1 MSKGLFYTESYDDVD
16 DNEWWIHWLLTSF
29 IFSADSAPDSNTPGN
44 SGENTFDDDLA
55 DYPHV
60 IDDQI
65 PGINEGDNDD
75 DNDDG
80 DIGDEGF
87 YDDDDDGSESLR
99 QGLVRGS
106 NSSVVHKKD
115 EVRSS
120 GVNNTSPQQQQSADH
135 SEINESGL
143 SDDIDDK
150 SGGSGSG
157 SVEGKGEGVFAR

>member
-1 MSKGLFYTESYDDVD
+1 MTLMTMNGEYTDY
-16 DNEWWIHWLLTSF
+16 WRHY
-29 IFSADSAPDSNTPGN
+29 FSADSNTPGN
-44 SGENTFDDDLA
+44 SGENTFDDDPA

-60 IDDQI
+60 IDDHI
-65 PGINEGDNDD
+65 PGINDGDNDD

-87 YDDDDDGSESLR
+87 YDDDNDDDDDGGESLR

-115 EVRSS
+115 ELRSS
-120 GVNNTSPQQQQSADH
+120 GVKNTSPQQQQSADD
-135 SEINESGL
+135 SDINESGL

-150 SGGSGSG
+150 SGGSGSAND
-157 SVEGKGEGVFAR
+157 EGKGQGVFAR

>member
-1 MSKGLFYTESYDDVD
+1 MTLMTMNGGYTDY
-16 DNEWWIHWLLTSF
+16 WRHYF
-29 IFSADSAPDSNTPGN
+29 AADSTTPGN
-44 SGENTFDDDLA
+44 SGENTFDDDLT

-60 IDDQI
+60 IDDHI

-87 YDDDDDGSESLR
+87 YDDDNDDDDDGGESLR

-115 EVRSS
+115 EVRSL
-120 GVNNTSPQQQQSADH
+120 GVNNTSPRQQQSADR

-157 SVEGKGEGVFAR
+157 NDEGKGQGVFAR

>member
-1 MSKGLFYTESYDDVD
+1 MTLMTMNGEYTDY
-16 DNEWWIHWLLTSF
+16 WRHYF
-29 IFSADSAPDSNTPGN
+29 AADSNAPGN

-60 IDDQI
+60 IDDHI
-65 PGINEGDNDD
+65 PGINNGDNDD

-87 YDDDDDGSESLR
+87 YDDDNDDDDDGSESLR
-99 QGLVRGS
+99 QGLIRDS

-120 GVNNTSPQQQQSADH
+120 GVKNTSPQQQHSPDD

-143 SDDIDDK
+143 SEDIDDK

-157 SVEGKGEGVFAR
+157 NDEGKGQGVFAR

>member
-1 MSKGLFYTESYDDVD
+1 MTLMTMNGEYTDY
-16 DNEWWIHWLLTSF
+16 WRHYF
-29 IFSADSAPDSNTPGN
+29 AADSNTPGN

-60 IDDQI
+60 IDDHI
-65 PGINEGDNDD
+65 PGINDGDN

-87 YDDDDDGSESLR
+87 YDDDNDDDDDGSESLR

-120 GVNNTSPQQQQSADH
+120 GGVKNTSPQQQHSPDD

-143 SDDIDDK
+143 CEDIDDK

-157 SVEGKGEGVFAR
+157 NDEGKGQGVFAR

>member
-1 MSKGLFYTESYDDVD
+1 MITLMTMNGGYTDY
-16 DNEWWIHWLLTSF
+16 WRHYF
-29 IFSADSAPDSNTPGN
+29 AADSNAPGN

-60 IDDQI
+60 IDDHI
-65 PGINEGDNDD
+65 PGINNRDNYD

-87 YDDDDDGSESLR
+87 YDDDNDDDDDGSESLR

-120 GVNNTSPQQQQSADH
+120 GVKNTSPQQQLSADD

-143 SDDIDDK
+143 SEDIDDK

-157 SVEGKGEGVFAR
+157 NDEGKGQGVFAR

>member
-1 MSKGLFYTESYDDVD
+1 MTLMTMNGEYTDY
-16 DNEWWIHWLLTSF
+16 WRHYF
-29 IFSADSAPDSNTPGN
+29 AADSTTPGN
-44 SGENTFDDDLA
+44 SGENTFDDDLT

-60 IDDQI
+60 IDDHI

-87 YDDDDDGSESLR
+87 YDDDNDDDDDGSESLR

-106 NSSVVHKKD
+106 NSSVHKKD

-120 GVNNTSPQQQQSADH
+120 GVNNTSPQQQQSADD

-143 SDDIDDK
+143 SEDIDDK
-150 SGGSGSG
+150 SGGRGSG
-157 SVEGKGEGVFAR
+157 NDEGKGQGVFAR

>member
-1 MSKGLFYTESYDDVD
+1 MTLMTMNGGYTDY
-16 DNEWWIHWLLTSF
+16 WRHYF
-29 IFSADSAPDSNTPGN
+29 AADSTTPVN

-60 IDDQI
+60 IDDHI
-65 PGINEGDNDD
+65 PGINKGDNDD

-87 YDDDDDGSESLR
+87 YDDDNDDDDDGSESLR
-99 QGLVRGS
+99 QGLVRGA
-106 NSSVVHKKD
+106 NSSVHKKD

-120 GVNNTSPQQQQSADH
+120 GVNNTSPQQQQSADD

-143 SDDIDDK
+143 SEDIDDK

-157 SVEGKGEGVFAR
+157 SGNDEGKGQGVFAR